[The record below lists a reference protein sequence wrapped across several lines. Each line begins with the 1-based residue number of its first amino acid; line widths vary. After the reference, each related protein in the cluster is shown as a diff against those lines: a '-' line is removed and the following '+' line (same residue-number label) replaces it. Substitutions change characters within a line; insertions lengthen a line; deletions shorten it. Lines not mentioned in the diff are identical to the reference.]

1 MSEVSS
7 SCIRRV
13 GILFAGGP
21 APGANAVISSAA
33 LAFLK
38 ADIEVVGF
46 LHGYS
51 KLQDFDE
58 EKSPL
63 LEGDAYEMLTFS
75 SIIGA
80 RNRRGIMIGT
90 ARANPGKMIQC
101 PADLDDPAKSEP
113 LKKTY
118 LGLRSLGVDALI
130 SIGGDDTLKTA
141 NKLYE
146 WQNHAQVKERVR
158 VVHLPKTIDNDY
170 NGIDFTFGYFTAV
183 NFMAQEIRNLE
194 ADARASGAYCIAECM
209 GRKAGWLSYGV
220 AMAGEAQMV
229 IGVEDIPLMMK
240 NAGKPYNGHLDIGVL
255 VDHIIELITAR
266 RARHQKFG
274 VIVLAEGLAENLPP
288 DFLGATTLDEHGHI
302 SLGDVHL
309 GHLVAKMCMK
319 RLEELKLP
327 KTKVNGVQL
336 GYEARCASPHAF
348 DVMLGS
354 CLGVG
359 AYVALVEK
367 NLDGHMVSSVGQ
379 LDHCFVPFC
388 ELVDP
393 KTLVTEVRYI
403 NPNSDFHRLAMR
415 SSDAPGNKL

>member
-1 MSEVSS
+1 MSEQNSN
-7 SCIRRV
+7 IRRV

-33 LAFLK
+33 LAFVK
-38 ADIEVVGF
+38 AGIEVIGF

-51 KLQDFDE
+51 NLQNFDE
-58 EKSPL
+58 KDAPL
-63 LEGDAYEMLTFS
+63 IEGEAYEVLNFKK
-75 SIIGA
+75 IIGA

-90 ARANPGKMIQC
+90 ARANPGKQINK
-101 PADLDDPAKSEP
+101 PADLDDEEKAAP
-113 LKKTY
+113 LRRTY
-118 LGLRSLGVDALI
+118 LGLRSLEVDALI

-141 NKLYE
+141 NKLFEY
-146 WQNHAQVKERVR
+146 QNHAKVDKRVR
-158 VVHLPKTIDNDY
+158 VIHLPKTIDNDY

-183 NFMAQEIRNLE
+183 HFMSQEVRNLQ
-194 ADARASGAYCIAECM
+194 ADALASGAYFIAECM

-229 IGVEDIPLMMK
+229 VGVEDIPILMK
-240 NAGKPYNGHLDIGVL
+240 NAGREYNGFLDINVL
-255 VDHIIELITAR
+255 VDHIVDLIR
-266 RARHQKFG
+266 VRALRKQKHG

-319 RLEELKLP
+319 RLEELGLQ
-327 KTKVNGVQL
+327 KVKINGVQL
-336 GYEARCASPHAF
+336 GYESRCASPHAY

-359 AYVALVEK
+359 AYIALVEK
-367 NLDGHMVSSVGQ
+367 QLDGHMVSTIGQ
-379 LDHCFVPFC
+379 LEHCFVPFN

-393 KTLVTEVRYI
+393 VTLVTEVRYI
-403 NPNSDFHRLAMR
+403 NPGSDFHNLAMLL
-415 SSDAPGNKL
+415 SDDFGTRV

>member
-1 MSEVSS
+1 MSEQNSN
-7 SCIRRV
+7 IRRV

-33 LAFLK
+33 LAFVK
-38 ADIEVVGF
+38 AGIEVIGF

-51 KLQDFDE
+51 NLQNFDE
-58 EKSPL
+58 KDAPL
-63 LEGDAYEMLTFS
+63 IEGEAYEVLNFKK
-75 SIIGA
+75 IIGA

-90 ARANPGKMIQC
+90 ARANPGKQINK
-101 PADLDDPAKSEP
+101 PADLDDEEKAAP
-113 LKKTY
+113 LRRTY
-118 LGLRSLGVDALI
+118 LGLRSLEVDALI

-141 NKLYE
+141 NKLFEY
-146 WQNHAQVKERVR
+146 QNHAKVDKRVR
-158 VVHLPKTIDNDY
+158 VIHLPKTIDNDY

-194 ADARASGAYCIAECM
+194 ADARASGAYFIAECM

-229 IGVEDIPLMMK
+229 VGVEDIPVLMK
-240 NAGKPYNGHLDIGVL
+240 NAGREYNGFLDINVL
-255 VDHIIELITAR
+255 VDHIVDLIR
-266 RARHQKFG
+266 VRALRKQKHG
-274 VIVLAEGLAENLPP
+274 VIVLAEGLAEKLPS
-288 DFLGATTLDEHGHI
+288 DFLEATTRDEHGHI

-319 RLEELKLP
+319 RLEELGLQ
-327 KTKVNGVQL
+327 KVKINGVQL
-336 GYEARCASPHAF
+336 GYESRCASPHAY

-359 AYVALVEK
+359 AYIALVEK
-367 NLDGHMVSSVGQ
+367 QLDGHMVSTIGQ
-379 LDHCFVPFC
+379 LEHCFVPFN

-393 KTLVTEVRYI
+393 VTLVTEVRYI
-403 NPNSDFHRLAMR
+403 NPGSDFHKLAMLL
-415 SSDAPGNKL
+415 SDDFGTRV